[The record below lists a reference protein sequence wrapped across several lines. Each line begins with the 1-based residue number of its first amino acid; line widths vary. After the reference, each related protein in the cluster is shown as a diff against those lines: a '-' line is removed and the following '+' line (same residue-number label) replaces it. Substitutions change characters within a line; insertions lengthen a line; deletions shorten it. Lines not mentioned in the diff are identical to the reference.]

1 MSLRFCTLLGTC
13 LLLATVTGE
22 CSEQSVT
29 ATDGEIQ
36 PSVITYDTSRYP
48 GQWCVV
54 TFVRESPTLGPRR
67 SSSLVRSTYSYAPP
81 GIGRAVLNNGSPYAY
96 RPSFI
101 ENIIETRFLHL
112 MTLWQGH
119 ENELLLGIDDH
130 GMFGVTLD

>member
-1 MSLRFCTLLGTC
+1 M
-13 LLLATVTGE
+13 ATVTGE
-22 CSEQSVT
+22 CSEKSVT
-29 ATDGEIQ
+29 ATDEEIQ

-54 TFVRESPTLGPRR
+54 TFVRESLWLPPRR
-67 SSSLVRSTYSYAPP
+67 SSALAQNAYSYAPP

-119 ENELLLGIDDH
+119 ENMLLLGIDDH
-130 GMFGVTLD
+130 GMLGVTLD